1 MTFYNTPPMLLSEK
15 SEYFPMVEIK
25 KIRLIEV
32 KLLLIVTKPVGDT
45 VRIKNTYFEFPFINI
60 YTP

>member
-1 MTFYNTPPMLLSEK
+1 MLLSEK
-15 SEYFPMVEIK
+15 FEYFSMVEIK

-32 KLLLIVTKPVGDT
+32 KLLIIVTKPVGDT